1 MQRGLIARS
10 RATAINGLM
19 GLLLAIAVLA
29 GSGGGSVVFAAQEA
43 AREAV
48 AYDYD
53 IASAPA
59 DQALIEFA
67 RQTKGMQLSVLV
79 PSGDFA
85 RILTNPVHGHYRP
98 DEALSVLLRDTGLS
112 GSIGATGIVAVTRI
126 GEQDM
131 GRKKSRWGWVG
142 GVLGFIGGHLFV
154 PGASAQ
160 TSPAPESAD
169 AAAAPQELEQITV
182 TGSRVIS
189 NGNDSP
195 TPVTVV
201 NLDQLQQMNPGPL
214 TQALAMLP
222 ELLATP
228 NQGGQGPTPQAVF
241 NLRGIGGTRNLIL
254 FDDHRVAPTTNGAT
268 EGVDSNLL
276 PQLLLKRVDVVTGG
290 ASAVYGSDAVSGV
303 INYVVDHDF
312 NGLKVVGQAGESTY
326 SDDHTWNAGFAAGT
340 PLFDGRGHAE
350 FSFQDFN
357 DPGIENRF
365 SRPWGQGLWSMQ
377 GSVPGSAATAGTAGN
392 PFALYS
398 NTRLSV
404 TSFGGLINSGP
415 LSGLQFAQNGALS
428 PFVHGAATGTPG
440 VEIGG
445 NGAYYSS
452 TWAWA
457 RQDMDQAFGR
467 FDYDLTDNVK
477 AYAELAFGSV
487 LYVTNDHSAN
497 AEVRTK
503 AVGYNN
509 AFLSTVQ
516 PTYQAA
522 IASQLAANPLSSF
535 NFSRIFTGDQF
546 PAPIDYTR
554 ENQYLFITGLDGKW
568 GQYTWKISYDRQDS
582 VSDADD
588 PNNLN
593 NGRLYAAMN
602 AVVNP
607 ATGQTVCH
615 AALVNAAY
623 ANCVPLNLFGPT
635 ASSQAAFN
643 YIRQD
648 TRSSTTYLMDDVTA
662 SIAGAPLSDWAGPLD
677 MAVSAEWR
685 KLSYRVL
692 SNALPTDA
700 VDCAGIQFNCN
711 SGTSP
716 YFATTTADFE
726 ETSERVAELGYEA
739 EIPLLVDK
747 FLAKSLALN
756 AAARYTDYQTSGTV
770 WTWKVGGTWEVND
783 EFRLRGTRSRDIR
796 APGLVDLYQP
806 ATVAVTNITD
816 IHTGVTGPV
825 NSVTVGNPNLTPE
838 IADTWTGGFVWR
850 PHFIDG
856 ASLSLDYYHINIRN
870 GLTTPAARQP
880 ATMLACENSGGT
892 SPICALYVRPYPF
905 SDTSANNFPTEIIN
919 QELNTAGLLTYGA
932 DGEIDYSHLLFGHN
946 FMMRVLANYQPH
958 LIYNFGPAGT
968 VDVGGAADGVGGLP
982 PTPNVKGVFEL
993 NYEVLRSLAVTV
1005 QERYRN
1011 ALKQNG
1017 SPLILFAVGKL
1028 PPAFYTDLTLNYKPN
1043 VGAGNLE
1050 TYFVVRNLFN
1060 HQPAPWASSGG
1071 GSEIGEFGGWA
1082 QGDDPIGRYF
1092 TLGFRYK
1099 L

>member
-1 MQRGLIARS
+1 MLRGFIARS
-10 RATAINGLM
+10 RATANNGLVR
-19 GLLLAIAVLA
+19 LLLVGMLLTRV
-29 GSGGGSVVFAAQEA
+29 GGGSVVLAAED
-43 AREAV
+43 V
-48 AYDYD
+48 VVNDYD

-67 RQTKGMQLSVLV
+67 RQTQGMKLSVLV
-79 PSGDFA
+79 PTGDFA
-85 RILTNPVHGHYRP
+85 RILTHPVHGHYRP
-98 DEALSVLLRDTGLS
+98 DEALTVLLRDTGLA
-112 GSIGATGIVAVTRI
+112 GSIGPTGVVAVTEV
-126 GEQDM
+126 GERDM
-131 GRKKSRWGWVG
+131 RGQRSRSWVG
-142 GVLGFIGGHLFV
+142 GILGFIGAHLFASHAA
-154 PGASAQ
+154 GQTQEAAASAD
-160 TSPAPESAD
+160 T
-169 AAAAPQELEQITV
+169 AAAPQELEQITI
-182 TGSRVIS
+182 TGSRVIA

-201 NLDQLQQMNPGPL
+201 NADQLQQMNPGPV
-214 TQALAMLP
+214 TQALAELP
-222 ELLATP
+222 QLLATP

-241 NLRGIGGTRNLIL
+241 DLRGIGGTRNLIL
-254 FDDHRVAPTTNGAT
+254 FDDHRVAPSTNGAT

-303 INYVVDHDF
+303 INYVIDHEF

-326 SDDHTWNAGFAAGT
+326 SDDRTWNAGFAAGT

-350 FSFQDFN
+350 FSYQSFN
-357 DPGIENRF
+357 DPGIQNRF
-365 SRPWGQGLWSMQ
+365 SRAWGQGLWSMQ
-377 GSVPGSAATAGTAGN
+377 GSVPGSTATPGTAAN

-398 NTRLSV
+398 NTRLAV

-415 LSGLQFAQNGALS
+415 LAGQQFAQNGVLS
-428 PFVHGAATGTPG
+428 PFVHGTPTGTSG
-440 VEIGG
+440 VEVGG
-445 NGAYYSS
+445 DGAYYSG

-457 RQDMDQAFGR
+457 RQDMQQAFGR
-467 FDYDLTDNVK
+467 FDFDVNDNIR
-477 AYAELAFGSV
+477 AYAELAFGTV

-509 AFLSTVQ
+509 AYLTNLTSAQEAVV
-516 PTYQAA
+516 
-522 IASQLAANPLSSF
+522 ASELAANPSSSF
-535 NFSRIFTGDQF
+535 NFSRIFTGSQF
-546 PAPIDYTR
+546 PAPTDYTR

-568 GQYTWKISYDRQDS
+568 GQYTWKVSYERQDS
-582 VSDADD
+582 VQDLDD

-607 ATGQTVCH
+607 ANGQIVCH

-648 TRSSTTYLMDDVTA
+648 TRYDTTYLMDDVSA
-662 SIAGAPLSDWAGPLD
+662 SISGAPINDWAGPLD

-692 SNALPTDA
+692 SNALPTSA
-700 VDCAGIQFNCN
+700 VDCTGIQFNCT
-711 SGTSP
+711 SSTSP
-716 YFATTTADFE
+716 YYATISADFPE
-726 ETSERVAELGYEA
+726 ISERVAEVAYEA
-739 EIPLLVDK
+739 EVPLLTDQ
-747 FLAKSLALN
+747 FLAKSLAMN
-756 AAARYTDYQTSGTV
+756 AAARYTDYQTSGSV
-770 WTWKVGGTWEVND
+770 WTWKLGGTWEVTD

-806 ATVAVTNITD
+806 STVAVTNITD

-825 NSVTVGNPNLTPE
+825 NSATVGNPNLTPE
-838 IADTWTGGFVWR
+838 IADTWTGGFVWK

-870 GLTTPAARQP
+870 GLNTLAARQP

-905 SDTSANNFPTEIIN
+905 SDTSSDNFPSEIIN
-919 QELNTAGLLTYGA
+919 EELNTAGLLTYGA

-946 FMMRVLANYQPH
+946 FLARVLVNYQPH
-958 LIYNFGPAGT
+958 LIYNFGPAGII
-968 VDVGGAADGVGGLP
+968 DVGGAADGVGGLA
-982 PTPNVKGVFEL
+982 PTPNVKGVFEV
-993 NYEVLRSLAVTV
+993 NYEVIRSLAVTV

-1017 SPLILFAVGKL
+1017 SALILFAVGKL

-1043 VGAGNLE
+1043 IGAGNLE
-1050 TYFVVRNLFN
+1050 TYLMVKNLFN

-1082 QGDDPIGRYF
+1082 QGDDPMGRYF
-1092 TLGFRYK
+1092 TLGFRYR

>member
-1 MQRGLIARS
+1 MERGFIARS
-10 RATAINGLM
+10 RATAVNGLL
-19 GLLLAIAVLA
+19 GLLLAIVLLVRV
-29 GSGGGSVVFAAQEA
+29 GGGSVVFAAV
-43 AREAV
+43 EAV
-48 AYDYD
+48 GNDYD

-67 RQTKGMQLSVLV
+67 RQTQGLKLSVLV

-85 RILTNPVHGHYRP
+85 RTLTNPVRGHYRP
-98 DEALSVLLRDTGLS
+98 DEALSVLLRDTGLT
-112 GSIGATGIVAVTRI
+112 GSIGPTGIVAVARI
-126 GEQDM
+126 GERDM
-131 GRKKSRWGWVG
+131 RAKKSRWGWVG
-142 GVLGFIGGHLFV
+142 GVLGFIGAHAFA
-154 PGASAQ
+154 PGAAAQ
-160 TSPAPESAD
+160 TNPPAPS
-169 AAAAPQELEQITV
+169 AAAAEAPQELEQITV

-189 NGNDSP
+189 NGSDSP

-201 NLDQLQQMNPGPL
+201 SVDQLQEMNPGPL
-214 TQALAMLP
+214 TQGLAMLP

-268 EGVDSNLL
+268 EGVDSNLI

-303 INYVVDHDF
+303 INYVVDHNF

-326 SDDHTWNAGFAAGT
+326 SDDHTWNVGLAAGT
-340 PLFDGRGHAE
+340 PLFDGRGHVE
-350 FSFQDFN
+350 FSYQDFN

-365 SRPWGQGLWSMQ
+365 SRGWGQGLWSMQ
-377 GSVPGSAATAGTAGN
+377 GSVPGSTATAGTPAN
-392 PFALYS
+392 PFGLYS
-398 NTRLSV
+398 NTRLAV

-415 LSGLQFAQNGALS
+415 LAGQQFAQNGVLS
-428 PFVHGAATGTPG
+428 PFTHGAATGTPG

-445 NGAYYSS
+445 DGAYYSS

-457 RQDMDQAFGR
+457 RQNMDQAFGR
-467 FDYDLTDNVK
+467 FDYDLNDNVK

-509 AFLSTVQ
+509 AYLSSVA
-516 PTYQAA
+516 PADQAV
-522 IASQLAANPLSSF
+522 IAGQLAANPLSSF

-546 PAPIDYTR
+546 PAPVDYSR
-554 ENQYLFITGLDGKW
+554 ENQYIFITGLDGRW
-568 GQYTWKISYDRQDS
+568 GQYTWKLSYDRQDS
-582 VSDADD
+582 VTDADD
-588 PNNLN
+588 PNNLSN
-593 NGRLYAAMN
+593 ARLYASMN

-607 ATGQTVCH
+607 ANGQIVCH

-662 SIAGAPLSDWAGPLD
+662 SIAGAPLNDWAGPID

-716 YFATTTADFE
+716 YFTTIVADFAQ
-726 ETSERVAELGYEA
+726 TSERVTEAAYEA
-739 EIPLLVDK
+739 EVPLLANQ

-756 AAARYTDYQTSGTV
+756 AAARYTDYQTSGNV
-770 WTWKVGGTWEVND
+770 WTWKIGGTWELND
-783 EFRLRGTRSRDIR
+783 EFRMRGTRSRDIR

-825 NSVTVGNPNLTPE
+825 NSLTVGNPNLTPE
-838 IADTWTGGFVWR
+838 IADTWTGGFVWK
-850 PHFIDG
+850 PHFLEG

-870 GLTTPAARQP
+870 GLNTLAARQP
-880 ATMLACENSGGT
+880 ATMLACEQSGGT
-892 SPICALYVRPYPF
+892 SPICALYVRPFPF
-905 SDTSANNFPTEIIN
+905 SDTSPGNFPSEIVN
-919 QELNTAGLLTYGA
+919 EELNTAGLLTYGA
-932 DGEIDYSHLLFGHN
+932 DGELDYSHLLFGHN
-946 FMMRVLANYQPH
+946 FLVRVLANYQPH
-958 LIYNFGPAGT
+958 LIYNFGPGGII
-968 VDVGGAADGVGGLP
+968 DVGGAADGVGGLP
-982 PTPNVKGVFEL
+982 PTPNVKGVFEA
-993 NYEVLRSLAVTV
+993 NYAVVQSVAVTV

-1017 SPLILFAVGKL
+1017 SQLIFFAVGKV

-1050 TYFVVRNLFN
+1050 TYLMVRNLFN